1 MRPLKAA
8 KRNKHRRPCVT
19 GGMRAALLPLVA
31 AAMLTQTACD
41 FDLDLDGGHFSRDF
55 HYSYPLNAGAKIS
68 IETFN
73 GSIDISGW
81 DQNIVEINGT
91 KYGPT
96 QQAADDLSVSVDHG
110 PASVAIRVQRPSVTR
125 GGMGA
130 RFTIQVP
137 RSTVL
142 DYLSTSNG
150 SIHVTDGTGPARLRT
165 SNGGIRVTGLDG
177 SLEAT
182 TSNGPIQAELKAVN
196 APVRAE
202 TSNGSIDLRLPGTLH
217 DAVRAHT
224 SNGGITLHMPDGANA
239 RLSAHT
245 SNASISSDF
254 DLKMQGQV
262 GRNNVEAV
270 LGNGGPL
277 VELNTSNGGIH
288 LLRM

>member
-1 MRPLKAA
+1 MRLALLP
-8 KRNKHRRPCVT
+8 VVV
-19 GGMRAALLPLVA
+19 AALLGLA
-31 AAMLTQTACD
+31 ACD
-41 FDLDLDGGHFSRDF
+41 FDLDLDGGHYSRDF

-68 IETFN
+68 VEAFN

-81 DQNIVEINGT
+81 DQNLVEINGT

-96 QQAADDLSVSVDHG
+96 QQAADDLGVSVDHG
-110 PASVAIRVQRPSVTR
+110 PTSVAIRVQRPSMTR
-125 GGMGA
+125 GGMGV

-137 RSTVL
+137 RSAVL
-142 DYLSTSNG
+142 DFLSTSNG
-150 SIHVTDGTGPARLRT
+150 SIHVTDGMGPARLRT
-165 SNGGIRVTGLDG
+165 SNGGIRVIGLEG

-182 TSNGPIQAELKAVN
+182 TSNGPIQAELKTVN

-202 TSNGSIDLRLPGTLH
+202 TSNGSIELRLPATLR
-217 DAVRAHT
+217 DEVRAHT
-224 SNGGITLHMPDGANA
+224 SNGGITVHLPEAVNA

-254 DLKMQGQV
+254 DLKTTGEM
-262 GRNNVEAV
+262 GRNHVDAV

-277 VELNTSNGGIH
+277 VELSTSNGGIH